1 MFSIAEVIFQ
11 VKKIIIFVLT
21 ILLSLFSCKKKET
34 YPDFV
39 IDFLDVGKAD
49 CMVLRIENSTVVIDC
64 GEKGDGKQILSL
76 LAENEIES
84 VDYLIITHY
93 DKDHVGGAAKLIN
106 NIEVKNV
113 LAPDY
118 AEESNEV
125 EKYNKALA
133 EKNITPVLM
142 HEDISFTLD
151 DVEYT
156 VYAPKKTFY
165 GDGND
170 NDFSL
175 VTKVVYH
182 DTTMLFT
189 GDAMEQRI
197 EEIMDIGNCT
207 LLKVPYHARKIDNL
221 EDFIKRVRPEYA
233 VACTSAEEFSD
244 KTKNILNK
252 YNVECYATCD
262 NGRITAIS
270 NGNDITFSTQY

>member
-1 MFSIAEVIFQ
+1 M
-11 VKKIIIFVLT
+11 KKIIIFVLT

>member
-1 MFSIAEVIFQ
+1 M
-11 VKKIIIFVLT
+11 KKIFLILILMMTLT
-21 ILLSLFSCKKKET
+21 LFSCGRKEI
-34 YPDFV
+34 YPDFTV
-39 IDFLDVGKAD
+39 DFLDVGKAD
-49 CMVLRIENSTVVIDC
+49 CMVLRTENSTVVIDC

-76 LAENEIES
+76 LAENEIET

-93 DKDHVGGAAKLIN
+93 DKDHVGGSAKLIN

-133 EKNITPVLM
+133 EKNITPILM

-151 DVEYT
+151 DVKYT
-156 VYAPKKTFY
+156 VYAPKKDFY
-165 GDGND
+165 GEDND

-197 EEIMDIGNCT
+197 EEIMDIGKCT
-207 LLKVPYHARKIDNL
+207 LLKVPYHARKIENL
-221 EDFIKRVRPEYA
+221 EDFIKRVKPKYA
-233 VACTSAEEFSD
+233 VACTSAKEFSD
-244 KTKNILNK
+244 STKNILNK
-252 YNVECYATCD
+252 YHAKCYSTCD
-262 NGRITAIS
+262 NGNITAVS